1 MPRCAFASRL
11 GDYCLPPLALAESAL
26 RLFHTSDWHLG
37 QNLHGQERDYEH
49 LCFLDWLLAQL
60 ASQRPDALLIA
71 GDIFDT
77 ANPPLKAQERLYD
90 FIVSAHEQQP
100 QLSIVMI
107 AGNHDSG
114 SRIELPAPLM
124 RRLRTHAIGRILWLD
139 DGELDAER
147 LLIPLPDADGNIAAW
162 CLALP
167 FLRPAEVT
175 GAQLG
180 DDYLRGIGQVHERLI
195 AAANARRQPGQALV
209 AISHAHMAG
218 GSISEDSERSLIIGN
233 AEALPASLFDPSVS
247 YVALGHL
254 HKPQQ
259 VNGESRIRYSGSP
272 IPLSFSEISYPHQIL
287 DIQLE
292 GETLLSVEPR
302 LIPRAVNLQRLGP
315 APLNEILAQLA
326 DLPDIDLLAE
336 TRRQPWLEVRA
347 RLDEPQPDL
356 RQQIETALQ
365 GKAVR
370 LVRIAAEYA
379 GRNTDGNEREEQ
391 LIELDQLSPQELF
404 KRAWQ
409 DQYASE
415 VDQATLDDFAVLLQ
429 DVQQEEQA

>member
-1 MPRCAFASRL
+1 M
-11 GDYCLPPLALAESAL
+11 

-37 QNLHGQERDYEH
+37 QNLHGQERDFEH
-49 LCFLDWLLAQL
+49 SSFLDWLLRQL
-60 ASQRPDALLIA
+60 KQEQPDVLLIA

-77 ANPPLKAQERLYD
+77 VNPPVKAQEGLYD

-100 QLSIVMI
+100 LLTIVMI

-114 SRIELPAPLM
+114 ARIELPAPLM
-124 RRLRTHAIGRILWLD
+124 RRLRTHALGRVLWLD
-139 DGELDAER
+139 DGQLDAER
-147 LLIPLPDADGNIAAW
+147 LLLPLPDASGAIGGW

-180 DDYLRGIGQVHERLI
+180 DDYLKGIGQVHERLI
-195 AAANARRQPGQALV
+195 AAAEAKREPGQALI

-233 AEALPASLFDPSVS
+233 AEALPASLFGPSIS

-254 HKPQQ
+254 HKPQK
-259 VNGESRIRYSGSP
+259 VNGEERIRYSGSP
-272 IPLSFSEISYPHQIL
+272 IPLSFSEIDYKHQIL
-287 DIQLE
+287 DVRLD
-292 GETLLSVEPR
+292 GETLVSVEPR
-302 LIPRAVNLQRLGP
+302 LIPRAVHLQRLGP
-315 APLNEILAQLA
+315 APLAEILLQLGQ
-326 DLPDIDLLAE
+326 LPDIDLLADE
-336 TRRQPWLEVRA
+336 QRQPWLEVRI

-356 RQQIETALQ
+356 RQQVETALQ
-365 GKAVR
+365 NKAVR

-379 GRNTDGNEREEQ
+379 GNRTGDSSEDGAQ

-404 KRAWQ
+404 SRAWH
-409 DQYASE
+409 DSYGSE
-415 VDQATLDDFAVLLQ
+415 VDEQTLKDFAVLLQ
-429 DVQQEEQA
+429 DVQMETEQP

>member
-1 MPRCAFASRL
+1 M
-11 GDYCLPPLALAESAL
+11 

-37 QNLHGQERDYEH
+37 QNLHGQERDFEH
-49 LCFLDWLLAQL
+49 ACFLDWLLGQL
-60 ASQRPDALLIA
+60 GLHRPDVLLIA

-77 ANPPLKAQERLYD
+77 VNPPLKAQERLYD
-90 FIVSAHEQQP
+90 FIISAHEQNP
-100 QLSIVMI
+100 ALTIVMI

-124 RRLRTHAIGRILWLD
+124 RRLRTHALGRVLWLD
-139 DGELDAER
+139 DGQLDVER
-147 LLIPLPDADGNIAAW
+147 LLIPLPGADGEIAGW

-180 DDYLRGIGQVHERLI
+180 DDYLRGIGQVHEWLI
-195 AAANARRQPGQALV
+195 AAANAKRQPGQALV

-218 GSISEDSERSLIIGN
+218 GSVSEDSERSLIIGN
-233 AEALPASLFDPSVS
+233 AEALPASLFDASVS

-254 HKPQQ
+254 HKPQR
-259 VNGESRIRYSGSP
+259 VNGEERIRYCGSP
-272 IPLSFSEISYPHQIL
+272 IPLSFSEIGYQHQIL
-287 DIQLE
+287 DVQLD
-292 GETLLSVEPR
+292 GETLVSVESR
-302 LIPRAVNLQRLGP
+302 LIPRSVNLQRLEA
-315 APLNEILAQLA
+315 APLADILKQLT

-336 TRRQPWLEVRA
+336 TQRQPWLEVRV

-356 RQQIETALQ
+356 RQQVENALQ

-379 GRNTDGNEREEQ
+379 GSGGREDSQEGR
-391 LIELDQLSPQELF
+391 LIELDQLTPQELF
-404 KRAWQ
+404 SRAWQ
-409 DQYASE
+409 ESYGSE
-415 VDQATLDDFAVLLQ
+415 VDEQTLKDFAVLLQ
-429 DVQQEEQA
+429 EVQQEGEQP

>member
-1 MPRCAFASRL
+1 M
-11 GDYCLPPLALAESAL
+11 

-37 QNLHGQERDYEH
+37 QNLHGQERDFEH
-49 LCFLDWLLAQL
+49 ACFLEWLLRQL
-60 ASQRPDALLIA
+60 AQAQPDVLLIA

-77 ANPPLKAQERLYD
+77 VNPPVKAQERLYD

-100 QLSIVMI
+100 TLTIVMI

-124 RRLRTHAIGRILWLD
+124 RRLRTHALGRVLWLD
-139 DGELDAER
+139 DGQLDAER
-147 LLIPLPDADGNIAAW
+147 LLIPLPDASGDIAGW

-175 GAQLG
+175 GAHLG
-180 DDYLRGIGQVHERLI
+180 DDYLRGIGQVHEWLI
-195 AAANARRQPGQALV
+195 EAANAKRQPGQALI

-218 GSISEDSERSLIIGN
+218 GSVSEDSERSLIIGN
-233 AEALPASLFDPSVS
+233 AEALPASLFGPSIS

-254 HKPQQ
+254 HKPQK
-259 VNGESRIRYSGSP
+259 VNGEERIRYCGSP
-272 IPLSFSEISYPHQIL
+272 IPLSFSEINYPHQIL
-287 DIQLE
+287 DITLE
-292 GETLLSVEPR
+292 GETLVSVEPR
-302 LIPRAVNLQRLGP
+302 LIPRAVELQRLGP
-315 APLNEILAQLA
+315 APLSEILAQLA
-326 DLPDIDLLAE
+326 QLADIDLLADIQ
-336 TRRQPWLEVRA
+336 RQPWLEVRV

-379 GRNTDGNEREEQ
+379 GAGGRDASDDSGQ
-391 LIELDQLSPQELF
+391 LIELDQLTPQELF
-404 KRAWQ
+404 SRAWL
-409 DQYASE
+409 DNYGSA
-415 VDQATLDDFAVLLQ
+415 VDEQTLNDFARLLQ
-429 DVQQEEQA
+429 DVQQECEQP